1 MTRLSVDERREQFV
15 RAAITVMSQEGL
27 DRATTRRIAEVA
39 DAPQA
44 ALHYAFRDKNE
55 LLVAVVGAVTGEVE
69 RVLRESVDPD
79 AGLEAAI
86 RSASHAF
93 WEHVVGDDGLQLMQ
107 YELSIHC
114 RRTPGLEWL
123 AEWQYHRYVMV
134 AHDVFQA
141 AVRADPNVG
150 DIDVAALSRFI
161 VAATDGLILQYEM
174 HHDRALSAADVELVA
189 LAATMLA
196 RDGLPAVGRT
206 RGRRT
211 RRPAAVPTPQSE
223 GVRAAGR

>member
-15 RAAITVMSQEGL
+15 RAAIMVMSQEGL

-69 RVLRESVDPD
+69 RVLREAVHPD
-79 AGLEAAI
+79 DGLEAAI
-86 RSASHAF
+86 RSASRAF
-93 WEHVVGDDGLQLMQ
+93 WQHVVGDDGLQLMQ

-141 AVRADPNVG
+141 AADADPTVG
-150 DIDVAALSRFI
+150 EIDVAALSRFI

-174 HHDRALSAADVELVA
+174 HHDRAMAAADVELVVRSA
-189 LAATMLA
+189 SLLAAA
-196 RDGLPAVGRT
+196 GLPAVGRS
-206 RGRRT
+206 RRA
-211 RRPAAVPTPQSE
+211 RRPAAVPAP
-223 GVRAAGR
+223 